1 MRPSAS
7 LTAAS
12 HSANSKSPRPSM
24 ISAKRS
30 VCSSTLRPAMNST
43 ISRRRESSSSPMP
56 SGSSMPTSGL
66 SSPVV
71 VLSPAVDGTLPATS
85 RAASI
90 RAQTFSVLMRSSG
103 MAPPFTRGTDKPAVA
118 IPARSNSGFG
128 NLAGDDQALDVAGA
142 LVDLADADIAVDP
155 LDREIGE
162 IPVAAM
168 DLDGVGSDPLVHFR
182 GEQFGHRRLGQA
194 GLAGI
199 APGRRV
205 EHQPARRG
213 DLGRHIGEA
222 ERHRLMR
229 DDLLAEGLA
238 LLRVDERRLIGRP
251 RHADRLRGDAEAPA
265 LKVRQR
271 DAVAL

>member
-1 MRPSAS
+1 
-7 LTAAS
+7 
-12 HSANSKSPRPSM
+12 M
-24 ISAKRS
+24 ISANRS

-71 VLSPAVDGTLPATS
+71 VLSPAVEGTLPATS
-85 RAASI
+85 RATSI

-118 IPARSNSGFG
+118 IPGRSDSGFG
-128 NLAGDDQALDVAGA
+128 DLAGDDQALDVAGA

-155 LDREIGE
+155 LDRKIGQ
-162 IPVAAM
+162 ITVSAM
-168 DLDGVGSDPLVHFR
+168 DLDGIGGNPFGHLR

-205 EHQPARRG
+205 EHKPARRG
-213 DLGRHIGEA
+213 DLRRHVGEA
-222 ERHRLMR
+222 ERHRLVP
-229 DDLLAEGLA
+229 DDLSAEALA
-238 LLRVDERRLIGRP
+238 LRRIGERR
-251 RHADRLRGDAEAPA
+251 
-265 LKVRQR
+265 
-271 DAVAL
+271 